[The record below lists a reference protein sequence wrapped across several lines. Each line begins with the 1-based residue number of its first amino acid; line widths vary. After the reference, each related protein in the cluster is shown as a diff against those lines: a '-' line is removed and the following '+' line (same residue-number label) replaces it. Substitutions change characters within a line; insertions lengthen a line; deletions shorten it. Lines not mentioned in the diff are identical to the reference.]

1 MPQRIR
7 GLLTDST
14 TSTIAKSIVQ
24 PSQFNST
31 NIIAGA
37 TPKILYLVNQ
47 YPNRAIVQA
56 NANGTIRPLLSN
68 NILVTNIIVYLANCG
83 WGSKPLQVNII
94 SSNNPTVTSLDT
106 KSPDIVLATVTLP
119 SFNYAAASV
128 GSRLVNALLPSAV
141 TVATSILVEAGKY
154 LIANVTQV
162 GEQKGGIGLQV
173 KLTYYSG

>member
-37 TPKILYLVNQ
+37 APKILYLVNQ
-47 YPNRAIVQA
+47 YRKLAIVQA
-56 NANGTIRPLLSN
+56 NANATIRPLLPN
-68 NILVTNIIVYLANCG
+68 NILVTNIRVSLDRGG

-119 SFNYAAASV
+119 SFNYNS
-128 GSRLVNALLPSAV
+128 LLPKV
-141 TVATSILVEAGKY
+141 DTVATSVVVEAGKY

-162 GEQKGGIGLQV
+162 GEKSGGTGLQV
-173 KLTYYSG
+173 TLTYYSG